1 MESMPQN
8 HMKLSRVLLNT
19 NGQSIVEIALI
30 TPLLLVALYIPADF
44 GIAFLT
50 GHLAQN
56 AVREGARIGSISKEC
71 GTAPCVST
79 LAGEACPGINSIV
92 VEVCRRLPAR
102 LTSPAVTSSLTG
114 NLGDPCMRTVTVVVE
129 GTYTYFLYQLTAL
142 LGLPITSET
151 TSITRSAEARYEL
164 QPVTYSK
171 SC

>member
-1 MESMPQN
+1 
-8 HMKLSRVLLNT
+8 MKPSRVLLNT
-19 NGQSIVEIALI
+19 KGQSIVEIALI

-79 LAGEACPGINSIV
+79 VAGEACPGTNSIV
-92 VEVCRRLPAR
+92 VEVCRRLN
-102 LTSPAVTSSLTG
+102 SPAVTSSLTG
-114 NLGDPCMRTVTVVVE
+114 NLGDPCMRTVTVAVE

>member
-1 MESMPQN
+1 
-8 HMKLSRVLLNT
+8 MKLSQLLRRAK
-19 NGQSIVEIALI
+19 GQSIVEITLI

-44 GIAFLT
+44 GIAFFT
-50 GHLAQN
+50 AHLAQN
-56 AVREGARIGSISKEC
+56 AVREGARIGSISAEC
-71 GTAPCVST
+71 GTSPCVST
-79 LAGEACPGINSIV
+79 LPSQACPGSNSIV

-102 LTSPAVTSSLTG
+102 LISPAVTSTLTG

-151 TSITRSAEARYEL
+151 TSMTRSAEARYEL

>member
-1 MESMPQN
+1 MKVPQ
-8 HMKLSRVLLNT
+8 VLRSAK
-19 NGQSIVEIALI
+19 GQSIVEIGLI

-56 AVREGARIGSISKEC
+56 AVREGARIGSISAEC

-79 LAGEACPGINSIV
+79 VSSQACPGINSIV

-102 LTSPAVTSSLTG
+102 LINPVVTSSLTG
-114 NLGDPCMRTVTVVVE
+114 NLGAACMRTVTIEVE
-129 GTYTYFLYQLTAL
+129 GTYNYFLYQLTAL
-142 LGLPITSET
+142 IGLPLAGDSMAIA
-151 TSITRSAEARYEL
+151 RSAEARYEL